1 MDNKEAIAIKQQI
14 ENAVYIIIIAVI
26 CAIVYR
32 DGNSWIDGFI
42 SPKIEYVVGFLISI
56 LGLCFMALS
65 IWILCMIACIVAI
78 VAIHYQDQNWESSID
93 SVPYWSAVGAIVT
106 TVLCIITRL
115 LA

>member
-1 MDNKEAIAIKQQI
+1 MIAIKQRI

-32 DGNSWIDGFI
+32 DGNGWIDGFI

-78 VAIHYQDQNWESSID
+78 VAIHYQDQNWADAIN
-93 SVPYWSAVGAIVT
+93 SVPYWSAVGAVVT
-106 TVLCIITRL
+106 TVLCIITKL

>member
-1 MDNKEAIAIKQQI
+1 MIAIKQRI

-32 DGNSWIDGFI
+32 DGNGWIDGFI
-42 SPKIEYVVGFLISI
+42 SPKIEYSI

-78 VAIHYQDQNWESSID
+78 VAIHYQDQNWADAIN
-93 SVPYWSAVGAIVT
+93 SVPYWSAVGAVVT
-106 TVLCIITRL
+106 TVLCIITKL